1 MAKEQ
6 VMVIGL
12 GRFGSAV
19 ARELERLGHQ
29 VLAIDQGE
37 QQVND
42 ISSDVT
48 HALQLDAADEDALR
62 SAGAGDFQTAIVAI
76 STDAEASIFATMVLK
91 RLGVRTVIAKAGSQL
106 HGEILSRVGADRVVL
121 PERETGLRLAH
132 SFNVPNVIDYL
143 DVAPNFGIEKI
154 RPPASFIGKSLGE
167 LDLKTR
173 IGLTPI
179 ALRRGQQVFVN
190 PARDERVAEG
200 DELILIGRDDKLD
213 QLRGCRTSVV
223 GGHSVTQGEL
233 AKLLGTGIGQSTRLV
248 DEERAHLRRVGDEQ
262 GVPALVAVEH
272 DPVVAVQAD
281 APVRLELD
289 DLGEDDLLA
298 EEPVEE
304 FRVQSV
310 HHVAQLKRLVAAQ
323 P

>member
-29 VLAIDQGE
+29 VLAIDREE
-37 QQVND
+37 QRVND
-42 ISSDVT
+42 IAPEVT
-48 HALQLDAADEDALR
+48 HALQLDAADEEALR

-76 STDAEASIFATMVLK
+76 STDAEPSIFATMVLK

-154 RPPASFIGKSLGE
+154 RPPASFIGKSLGD
-167 LDLKTR
+167 LDLRTR
-173 IGLTPI
+173 LGLTPI

-213 QLRGCRTSVV
+213 QIRG
-223 GGHSVTQGEL
+223 
-233 AKLLGTGIGQSTRLV
+233 
-248 DEERAHLRRVGDEQ
+248 
-262 GVPALVAVEH
+262 
-272 DPVVAVQAD
+272 
-281 APVRLELD
+281 
-289 DLGEDDLLA
+289 
-298 EEPVEE
+298 
-304 FRVQSV
+304 
-310 HHVAQLKRLVAAQ
+310 
-323 P
+323 

>member
-29 VLAIDQGE
+29 VLAIDRGE
-37 QQVND
+37 RQVNE
-42 ISSDVT
+42 IASEVT

-76 STDAEASIFATMVLK
+76 STDAEPSIFATMVLK

-106 HGEILSRVGADRVVL
+106 HAEILSRVGADRVVL
-121 PERETGLRLAH
+121 PEHETGLRLAH

-143 DVAPNFGIEKI
+143 DVAPSFGIEKI

-173 IGLTPI
+173 LSLTPI

-200 DELILIGRDDKLD
+200 DELILIGRDDKLG
-213 QLRGCRTSVV
+213 QLRG
-223 GGHSVTQGEL
+223 
-233 AKLLGTGIGQSTRLV
+233 
-248 DEERAHLRRVGDEQ
+248 
-262 GVPALVAVEH
+262 
-272 DPVVAVQAD
+272 
-281 APVRLELD
+281 
-289 DLGEDDLLA
+289 
-298 EEPVEE
+298 
-304 FRVQSV
+304 
-310 HHVAQLKRLVAAQ
+310 
-323 P
+323 